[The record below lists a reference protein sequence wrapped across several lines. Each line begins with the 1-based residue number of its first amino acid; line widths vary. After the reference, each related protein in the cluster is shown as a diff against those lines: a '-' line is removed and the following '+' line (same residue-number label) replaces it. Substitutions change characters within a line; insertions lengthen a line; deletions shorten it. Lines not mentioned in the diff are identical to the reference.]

1 MSTVIFTFPHGS
13 MISVALLGN
22 EKRFCWRTIF
32 REFARLFRLCISHD
46 NDKDLSRAKQQ
57 APCPSAGLANPSIHL
72 DVVLAKSRI
81 KEDETRFHREQPHL
95 PTNVFVFQQLYGTR
109 LCRMGLN
116 ERGCVAMLIGHG
128 CVAKWNFFKYDT
140 MKVYYEGIM
149 P

>member
-1 MSTVIFTFPHGS
+1 M
-13 MISVALLGN
+13 
-22 EKRFCWRTIF
+22 FCWCEWGI
-32 REFARLFRLCISHD
+32 
-46 NDKDLSRAKQQ
+46 SRAKQQ

-81 KEDETRFHREQPHL
+81 KELEDETRFHREQPHL

-128 CVAKWNFFKYDT
+128 CVAK
-140 MKVYYEGIM
+140 
-149 P
+149 